1 MIAAIQQKSSA
12 NVCEAW
18 VIDPSVPQDFL
29 SQLVVYRPTN
39 GNIFLGIIEDVYFDY
54 IERSAEFKKKL
65 RLRNL
70 LYLDI
75 KNSKISPVRDAPPL
89 GSAVHFAN
97 EDDLSLFFPAKRFP
111 EHGFIGTLR
120 GTKYPLPI
128 DIEKLCFANAAILAG
143 IGHGKSHLA
152 SLIVAQYHLTG
163 KKVLVIDPSA
173 EWPSL
178 MVEKRDA
185 LKKTCG
191 IDLRISSLVGTTI
204 PFIDQIPM
212 SLGPNPPS
220 WVADMWKAFSAN
232 DITVLDVSLAN
243 RGDLTA
249 EQKLENRCKIVYYI
263 QQQLMR
269 MALEIYGKE
278 KKPYSTP
285 TCIVLEEAHEF
296 VPSEP
301 KGKYQDWLCSLFS
314 ISTKEYRK
322 YGSGHLFIDQ
332 SLKAIHES
340 LQIQTF
346 LLGTTTQPADL
357 RYVQER
363 LGSEVAS
370 AAQRTTG
377 GVKSSW
383 AVLGVATPM
392 VNLAW
397 EIESYTDAEVDFLA
411 SKSESDAQTKP

>member
-1 MIAAIQQKSSA
+1 
-12 NVCEAW
+12 
-18 VIDPSVPQDFL
+18 
-29 SQLVVYRPTN
+29 LVVYRPIN
-39 GNIFLGIIEDVYFDY
+39 GNVFLGIIDDVYFDY
-54 IERSAEFKKKL
+54 HETSGGYKKKL
-65 RLRNL
+65 KLRNL
-70 LYLDI
+70 LYLD
-75 KNSKISPVRDAPPL
+75 KKTSKVSPVRDAPPL
-89 GSAVHFAN
+89 GSAVHFAD
-97 EDDLSLFFPAKRFP
+97 EADLNLFFPAKLFP
-111 EHGFIGTLR
+111 DHGFIGTLR
-120 GTKYPLPI
+120 GTRYPLPI
-128 DIEKLCFANAAILAG
+128 DIDKLCFANAAILAG

-152 SLIVAQYHLTG
+152 SLIVAQYQVTG

-173 EWPSL
+173 EWSSL

-185 LKKTCG
+185 LKKSCG
-191 IDLRISSLVGTTI
+191 IDLKISSFEATTI
-204 PFIDQIPM
+204 PFLDQIPM
-212 SLGPNPPS
+212 SLGPNPPT
-220 WVADMWKAFSAN
+220 WIADMWKAFAAN
-232 DITVLDVSLAN
+232 NITVLDVSLSN

-249 EQKLENRCKIVYYI
+249 EQKLANRCKIAYYV

-269 MALEIYGKE
+269 VALNTYGKT

-296 VPSEP
+296 VPSEFVP
-301 KGKYQDWLCSLFS
+301 SKQTRKYQEWLCALFS

-332 SLKAIHES
+332 SLKAIHEG

-346 LLGTTTQPADL
+346 LLGTTTQPSDL

-397 EIESYTDAEVDFLA
+397 EIESYTGGEVNFLA
-411 SKSESDAQTKP
+411 KSKSEPGGQTTP